1 MKAKLVSK
9 PEVKN
14 KSILVIRSDVKAGPP
29 LVVKR
34 HD

>member
-1 MKAKLVSK
+1 MKAKFVSK

-14 KSILVIRSDVKAGPP
+14 KSILVTRSDVKAGPP